1 MMLAL
6 PGRRAVSDFRLAKLK
21 STLQDLGLPLV
32 DIQAT
37 YWHFLQLDSALTQSD
52 RALAQT
58 LLTYGDPPIRA
69 KGISAKGKSSST
81 RTEVLVVP
89 RLGTISPWSS
99 KASDVFHLCGL
110 NQVTRVERGVKW
122 QIASNKNLS
131 AAQLGVLTRTLH
143 DPMTESI
150 LASADE
156 ASRIFATDE
165 PTPLE
170 CIDLLGGGRGA
181 LEAANTSLGLAMS
194 DDEIEYL
201 DEQFTAIK
209 RNPTD
214 VELMMFAQANSEHCR
229 HKIFNASWTVDGQ
242 GRDASLFGMIR
253 ETHKANPSGTLV
265 AYDDNAAVLEGGM
278 GERLFAMPDSRRYEF
293 AKEPVHFLVK
303 VETHN
308 HPTAISPFP
317 GAATGSGGEIR
328 DEGATGRGGKPKAGL
343 VGFSV
348 SDLHLP
354 GYERPWELTASKPD
368 RIVSALDIMLEGPVG
383 GASFNNEFGRPGI
396 AGYFRT
402 LEVKRPDDPASV
414 RFGYHKP
421 IMLAGGIGNI
431 RESHVTK
438 EKFAP
443 GAVIIVLGGPAMLIG
458 LGGGAASSMASGA
471 SSEDLDFAS
480 VQRSNPELQRRCQE
494 VIDACV
500 AAGDHNPI
508 LAIHDVGAG
517 GLSNALPELV
527 HDAGRG
533 GDFELRDTLI
543 AEAGMSPM
551 QLWSNESQERYVLAI
566 DESRLEEFKTLC
578 ERERCLYAI
587 VGRAT
592 GDGQLKLRD
601 RHFAKD
607 DSVDAQRR
615 ACPIDMDLEV
625 LLGKP
630 PRMNRDVVHV
640 DVNNG
645 RLDLGGVSI
654 SHAAQR
660 VLRLPG
666 VGDKTFLITIGDRT
680 VTGLIHRD
688 PMIGPWQVPV
698 GDAAITLA
706 DHRGFRGE
714 AMSIGERAP
723 LALID
728 SAASARMAL
737 GEAITNMMSADVDK
751 LSNLRLSANWMA
763 AAGAEG
769 QDAALFD
776 AVQALARDI
785 SPALGISIPVGKDSL
800 SMRTLW
806 KDESGDHSVT
816 SPVSLVI
823 SAFAGVSDVR
833 QCLTPELRLDVDD
846 TVLLLVDLGAGRNR
860 MGGSALA
867 QVFSQIGDECPDI
880 QSADW
885 LNAAF
890 DAVRDLT
897 RSGKLLAIH
906 DRSDGGLFVTLA
918 EMAFASRAGLDI
930 DLGALEGDPLEIL
943 FNEELGLVL
952 QIRRKDAQSAAKR
965 FKEAGIVDLVSIVGR
980 VTDHD
985 SVSISSASRGLFYAT
1000 RSELHRV
1007 WSETSWQMQRLRDN
1021 PDCADEERDR
1031 LWDAN
1036 DRGLGAA
1043 KVRFNPED
1051 DIAAPY
1057 LNKKQPRVAVLREQG
1072 VNGHI
1077 EMGAAFSKA
1086 GFEAFDVTMTDIIDG
1101 REDLTNMSGFVAC
1114 GGFSFGDVL
1123 GGGQGWAKGILYN
1136 NRVRDSFARFFERDD
1151 TFSLGICN
1159 GCQMMA
1165 GLSEFIPGAQAWPR
1179 FTRNRSEQFEG
1190 RLVLTEIES
1199 SPSVVLD
1206 GMQGSRLPVA
1216 VAHGE
1221 GYANFSEQGSHEEV
1235 EVNGQ
1240 VALRYVDGESR
1251 VTERYPF
1258 NPNGSVAGIAGVTS
1272 TDGRSTILMP
1282 HPERVLRSVSH
1293 SWYPPEWGPTGPWL
1307 RLFRNARVWL
1317 G

>member
-1 MMLAL
+1 MLAL
-6 PGRRAVSDFRLAKLK
+6 QGRRAVSDFRLAKLK
-21 STLQDLGLPLV
+21 STLQNLGLQRV
-32 DIQAT
+32 DLEAS
-37 YWHFLQLDSALTQSD
+37 YWHFLQLDGSLDDAEHELAVALLD
-52 RALAQT
+52 
-58 LLTYGDPPIRA
+58 YGDAATAGPDEFSKA
-69 KGISAKGKSSST
+69 SSATK
-81 RTEVLVVP
+81 TEILVVP

-110 NQVTRVERGVKW
+110 SQVTRVERGVKW
-122 QIASNKNLS
+122 HVISDDVLS
-131 AAQLGVLTRTLH
+131 DSERSMLTGVLH

-150 LASADE
+150 LSSAEE
-156 ASRIFATDE
+156 AEQIFASDE
-165 PTPLE
+165 PVPLE
-170 CIDLLGGGRGA
+170 CIDLMGQGRAA
-181 LEAANTSLGLAMS
+181 LESANRSLGLALS

-201 DEQFTAIK
+201 DEQFNALN

-242 GRDASLFGMIR
+242 SRDASLFGMIR

-265 AYDDNAAVLEGGM
+265 AYDDNAAVLEGAD
-278 GERLFAMPDSRRYEF
+278 GERLFVTPGTRRYEF
-293 AKEPVHFLVK
+293 VKEPVHFLVK

-348 SDLHLP
+348 SDLRLP
-354 GYERPWELTASKPD
+354 GFERPWELAASKPD
-368 RIVSALDIMLEGPVG
+368 RIVSALDIMVEGPVG

-402 LEVKRPDDPASV
+402 LEVKRPTDPDSV
-414 RFGYHKP
+414 RYGYHKP

-438 EKFAP
+438 ERFKP
-443 GAVIIVLGGPAMLIG
+443 GAVIVVLGGPAMLIG

-500 AAGDHNPI
+500 AAGEQNPI

-533 GDFELRDTLI
+533 GSFELRDTLI

-551 QLWSNESQERYVLAI
+551 QLWSNESQERYVLAV
-566 DESRLEEFKTLC
+566 DESRLDEFIALC
-578 ERERCLYAI
+578 ERERCLYA
-587 VGRAT
+587 VAGRAT
-592 GDGQLKLRD
+592 DDGQLKLHD
-601 RHFAKD
+601 RHFAND
-607 DSVDAQRR
+607 DSADAERR
-615 ACPIDMDLEV
+615 ACPIDMDLNV

-630 PRMNRDVVHV
+630 PRMTRDVVHV
-640 DVNNG
+640 KVDNG
-645 RLDLGGVSI
+645 ELDLSGVTI

-688 PMIGPWQVPV
+688 PMVGPWQVPV
-698 GDAAITLA
+698 ADAAITLA

-737 GEAITNMMSADVDK
+737 GEAITNMMSADVD
-751 LSNLRLSANWMA
+751 NVARLRLSANWMA
-763 AAGAEG
+763 AAGADG

-776 AVQALARDI
+776 AVEALARDI
-785 SPALGISIPVGKDSL
+785 SPSLGVSIPVGKDSL

-806 KDESGDHSVT
+806 SDSTGDHSVT
-816 SPVSLVI
+816 SPVSLVV
-823 SAFAGVSDVR
+823 SAFAPVSDVR
-833 QCLTPELRLDVDD
+833 KCLTPELRLDQGD
-846 TVLLLVDLGAGRNR
+846 TILLLVDLGAGRNR

-867 QVFSQIGDECPDI
+867 QVFSQIGNECPDI

-885 LNAAF
+885 LSATF
-890 DAVRDLT
+890 DAVRDLA
-897 RSGKLLAIH
+897 REDRLLALH

-918 EMAFASRAGLDI
+918 EMAFASRAGLDV

-943 FNEELGLVL
+943 FTEELGVVL
-952 QIRRKDAQSAAKR
+952 QIRRKDAKAVAKR
-965 FKEAGIVDLVSIVGR
+965 FKEGGIVDLVSIIGR
-980 VTDHD
+980 VTQAD
-985 SVSISSASRGLFYAT
+985 SYSISSGQRGLFSAS
-1000 RSELHRV
+1000 RSELHRI

-1031 LWDAN
+1031 LWDSE
-1036 DRGLGAA
+1036 DRGLAAA

-1057 LNKKQPRVAVLREQG
+1057 INKNKPRIAVLREQG

-1077 EMGAAFSKA
+1077 EMAAAFVAA
-1086 GFEAFDVTMTDIIDG
+1086 GFDAFDVTMTDIVAG
-1101 REDLTNMSGFVAC
+1101 REDLTEMSGFVAC

-1136 NRVRDSFARFFERDD
+1136 NRVRDNFAEFFARDD
-1151 TFSLGICN
+1151 TFSLGVCN

-1190 RLVLTEIES
+1190 RLVLTEIET
-1199 SPSVVLD
+1199 SPSVVLA
-1206 GMQGSRLPVA
+1206 GMHGSRLPVA
-1216 VAHGE
+1216 VSHGE
-1221 GYANFSEQGSHEEV
+1221 GFANFDEQGSYDDIEAS
-1235 EVNGQ
+1235 GQ

-1272 TDGRSTILMP
+1272 LDGRSTILMP
-1282 HPERVLRSVSH
+1282 HPERVLRPVTH

-1317 G
+1317 S